1 MEAKELKKLSRSE
14 LLEMLLDRSK
24 EVEHLR
30 KELDETKKHIQT
42 LEREVKTSGDINAA
56 INKLTSATEEIQKFA
71 AVISMASNNLQTKIG
86 TAVLSKAMDTNEA
99 LGQGLVQMIDS
110 AAMERSVTPE
120 LGANIDLRL

>member
-1 MEAKELKKLSRSE
+1 MMLEIKNNMCYSRDVIREAWTDTGGVIMDIAGLS
-14 LLEMLLDRSK
+14 M
-24 EVEHLR
+24 
-30 KELDETKKHIQT
+30 
-42 LEREVKTSGDINAA
+42 
-56 INKLTSATEEIQKFA
+56 
-71 AVISMASNNLQTKIG
+71 SMASNNLQTKVG

>member
-1 MEAKELKKLSRSE
+1 M
-14 LLEMLLDRSK
+14 
-24 EVEHLR
+24 
-30 KELDETKKHIQT
+30 QT
-42 LEREVKTSGDINAA
+42 RRCSNGYRRIINGNG
-56 INKLTSATEEIQKFA
+56 IY
-71 AVISMASNNLQTKIG
+71 NLQTKVG